1 MSRSQRLTFLM
12 IAVVIAIVAAVALTA
27 GSDDGE
33 QQASQPA
40 SETSTPTATNMP
52 DDARDEP
59 ESTPTP
65 TPTPP
70 PPPLLRAGRVEELRV
85 DQGEAVRFRARSD
98 EAEEIHVHGY
108 DLTKDVE
115 AGQTVTMSFKADL
128 TGIFEIEFEHAGEE
142 IAQLRVDPK

>member
-40 SETSTPTATNMP
+40 SETSTPPATNRP
-52 DDARDEP
+52 DDAGDEP
-59 ESTPTP
+59 EF

-70 PPPLLRAGRVEELRV
+70 PPPLLRAGRLEKLRV
-85 DQGEAVRFRARSD
+85 DQGETVGFRARSD

>member
-1 MSRSQRLTFLM
+1 MSRSQRLTFLVIATV
-12 IAVVIAIVAAVALTA
+12 IAVVAVVVLTA

-40 SETSTPTATNMP
+40 SETSTPAATNTP
-52 DDARDEP
+52 DDAGDEP

-65 TPTPP
+65 KPTPP
-70 PPPLLRAGRVEELRV
+70 PPPLLRAGRVEKLRV
-85 DQGEAVRFRARSD
+85 DQGETVRFRARSD

-108 DLTKDVE
+108 DLTTDVD
-115 AGQTVTMSFKADL
+115 AGQTATMSFKADL
-128 TGIFEIEFEHAGEE
+128 AGIFEIEFEHAGEE

>member
-1 MSRSQRLTFLM
+1 MSRSQRLAFLV
-12 IAVVIAIVAAVALTA
+12 IAAVIAIVAAVGLTA
-27 GSDDGE
+27 GGDADE

-40 SETSTPTATNMP
+40 SETSTPTATNTP
-52 DDARDEP
+52 DDPRDEP

-85 DQGEAVRFRARSD
+85 DQGETVRFRARSD

-108 DLTKDVE
+108 DLTKDVD